1 MSNSNKFVAPAEVDH
16 EKAKVDAS
24 KEHQLGNNVRVTKR
38 DGITETGI
46 LIQEDDKKITIETT
60 DRGIVN
66 IARPFCIEIKPVEDK
81 TANNNDQT
89 R

>member
-1 MSNSNKFVAPAEVDH
+1 MSNQNKFVAPAQVDH

-24 KEHQLGNNVRVTKR
+24 KENQLQNNVRVTKR

-46 LIQEDDKKITIETT
+46 LIQEDDEKITIRTT

-66 IARPFCIEIKPVEDK
+66 IARSFCKEIKP
-81 TANNNDQT
+81 ANIQNNQNQT